1 MPMKDGLIYWLDASK
16 YDTFSFAEDGVTITN
31 WASRIE
37 NLVSFKAPSNGT
49 EFPPVYDASG
59 MNGKPAV
66 YFGKNNEETILS
78 ANASCST
85 RTLFIVVRGASS
97 AETGVD
103 GIWGPYDSRN
113 NDLGIRFRDSN
124 NALIQCKG
132 GGMYFN
138 FGDLV
143 RLNGVDLPLRNES
156 SLVSNTEPVIFA
168 GVYNS
173 KRGNPPSG
181 KNTIGGYLFTHSAG
195 PRGMTGWIAEV
206 IAYNRELSVDEVKE
220 VELYLKK
227 KWIDSS
233 SLPQE
238 NTQIVENGEMTFV
251 VTADSNKVVVPAEWS
266 GDVDISK
273 VNIIV
278 DGYEFLNDGVKRNM
292 LRVKGNMTGDSFK
305 TRIHNGG
312 AWRWSKNSEG
322 WSLSYLTGTCIII
335 R

>member
-1 MPMKDGLIYWLDASK
+1 
-16 YDTFSFAEDGVTITN
+16 
-31 WASRIE
+31 
-37 NLVSFKAPSNGT
+37 
-49 EFPPVYDASG
+49 

-85 RTLFIVVRGASS
+85 RTLVIVVRGASS

-113 NDLGIRFRDSN
+113 NDLGIRFRDSKN
-124 NALIQCKG
+124 TSIQYQG

-195 PRGMTGWIAEV
+195 PRGMNGWIAEV

-227 KWIDSS
+227 KWIDSAS
-233 SLPQE
+233 MPPE

-266 GDVDISK
+266 GDIDVSK
-273 VNIIV
+273 VNIVV
-278 DGYEFLNDGVKRNM
+278 DGYEFLKDGVKRNM
-292 LRVKGNMTGDSFK
+292 LSVKGRMTGASFK
-305 TRIHNGG
+305 TCIPDGG
-312 AWRWSKNSEG
+312 AWRWSKTAQG
-322 WSLSYLTGTCIII
+322 WSLSYLSGTCIIV